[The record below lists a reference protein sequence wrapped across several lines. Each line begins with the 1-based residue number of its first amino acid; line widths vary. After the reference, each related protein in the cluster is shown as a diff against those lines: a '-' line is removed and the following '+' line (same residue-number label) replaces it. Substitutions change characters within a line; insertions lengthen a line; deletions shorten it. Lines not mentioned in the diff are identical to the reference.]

1 MDESSVEEFIRAKY
15 SEMHH
20 PRERSLNLGDAIE
33 EFVFDYEE
41 NKVILHV
48 SKYIGQFIGRRK
60 FHARE
65 LELWIQG
72 KFGSEWEFVVKHSQ
86 NYDQSTG

>member
-1 MDESSVEEFIRAKY
+1 MDEFLVEEYIRAKY
-15 SEMHH
+15 SEMHY
-20 PRERSLNLGDAIE
+20 PREKLLNLGHAIE

-48 SKYIGQFIGRRK
+48 NKYIGQFIGRRK
-60 FHARE
+60 IHTIE

-72 KFGSEWEFVVKHSQ
+72 KFGSEWEFAVKHSQ
-86 NYDQSTG
+86 NYDQST